1 VSAVTR
7 RIIAVSSDA
16 SFAGKL
22 AAAIADP
29 DTQVASD
36 AGLEGALWVLDF
48 DRATAPQQLAAL
60 PSTARVVVVVPGA
73 LGDIVDVWVTDDRI
87 VGCATDLPGAAAL
100 AHRVLAAP
108 AVSTLLAPGAALH
121 TKAIADH
128 DDKLRVLEEA
138 GAFAER
144 RLKGR
149 EATRTAVEQSIDE
162 LLMNALYAA
171 PIAADGRRVFAG
183 LSVKQRAALRTGA
196 SVTLTYGAD
205 AQRFVIVVRDEFGTL
220 DRQTVLRVLHKG
232 LHAEDKVDAKAGGA
246 GLGLFLVAST
256 ASTLYFDVTPG
267 GHCEITCLFEL
278 SGTAAPPA
286 LGFITREAHTPPRT
300 AVAERSAA
308 TRRRLARIALASV
321 AGAVTAAALVAAS
334 FGPGADQLAIE
345 APPGTAIE
353 IDGRAA
359 GIVGD
364 GGVHVIADAGD
375 ARHLVIARLAGH
387 TSQRALVRAPHAI
400 TFDLA
405 PAPTV
410 ALDSQPSGAR
420 VLDGDRLVG
429 TTPMTL
435 LAPRTITLD
444 KPGFRRATVQLDA
457 SARSKT
463 VALERAPDLVRVR
476 LVSNPPGAEVRRGDA
491 PPGADRIF
499 TPADIYVKAGERQRF
514 TLVMPAHTSVVV
526 EAAST
531 EGEVV
536 TGELVPV
543 D

>member
-16 SFAGKL
+16 SFAGRL

-48 DRATAPQQLAAL
+48 DRATAPPQLAAL
-60 PSTARVVVVVPGA
+60 PSTARVVAVVPGA
-73 LGDIVDVWVTDDRI
+73 LGDLVDVWASDDRI
-87 VGCATDLPGAAAL
+87 VGCATDLAAAAAL
-100 AHRVLAAP
+100 AQRVLEPP
-108 AVSTLLAPGAALH
+108 AVAALLAPGAALH
-121 TKAIADH
+121 TKTIADH
-128 DDKLRVLEEA
+128 DDKLRALEEA
-138 GAFAER
+138 SAFAER

-171 PIAADGRRVFAG
+171 PVAADGSRVFAG
-183 LSVKQRAALRTGA
+183 LSVKQRAALRTAA

-205 AQRFVIVVRDEFGTL
+205 AERFVVRVRDEFGSL
-220 DRQTVLRVLHKG
+220 DRATVLRVLHKG

-256 ASTLYFDVTPG
+256 ASTLSFDVTPG

-278 SGTAAPPA
+278 AGTAAPPA
-286 LGFITREAHTPPRT
+286 LAFVTHAAHTPPHT
-300 AVAERSAA
+300 ATASRSAA
-308 TRRRLARIALASV
+308 SRRQRTRIAIASV
-321 AGAVTAAALVAAS
+321 ASAAALAALVAAG

-359 GIVGD
+359 GVVD
-364 GGVHVIADAGD
+364 ASGVHIVADAGD
-375 ARHLVIARLAGH
+375 APHLVIARLAGH
-387 TSQRALVRAPHAI
+387 ASQRARVRAPHAI
-400 TFDLA
+400 AFALA
-405 PAPTV
+405 RVHEV
-410 ALDSQPSGAR
+410 ALDSQPSGAH
-420 VLDGDRLVG
+420 VLDGDRLIG
-429 TTPMTL
+429 STPMTL
-435 LAPRTITLD
+435 VAPRTVVLD
-444 KPGFRRATVQLDA
+444 KPGFRRATVALDA
-457 SARSKT
+457 SARAKT

-476 LVSNPPGAEVRRGDA
+476 VVSNPPGAEVRRGDA
-491 PPGADRIF
+491 PAAADRTF

-514 TLVMPAHTSVVV
+514 TLVMHAHTSVVL
-526 EAAST
+526 EASGT
-531 EGEVV
+531 DGEVL
-536 TGELVPV
+536 TGELVPAN
-543 D
+543 